1 MEKISQLAKTLAS
14 IKANVTI
21 ELRTPDSIDP
31 INASL
36 TPKDSTV
43 VTDSLNNKITVH
55 LKKAEVDL
63 EFELYID
70 VSKVTILEL
79 KKKVNI
85 FATFSLIYFLDNIC
99 NQKID
104 K

>member
-1 MEKISQLAKTLAS
+1 M
-14 IKANVTI
+14 
-21 ELRTPDSIDP
+21 TPR
-31 INASL
+31 
-36 TPKDSTV
+36 DSTF
-43 VTDSLNNKITVH
+43 VTESLNNKITVH

-63 EFELYID
+63 EFELYVD

-79 KKKVNI
+79 KKKVEVFVI
-85 FATFSLIYFLDNIC
+85 FTFIYFLDNIC

>member
-1 MEKISQLAKTLAS
+1 M
-14 IKANVTI
+14 
-21 ELRTPDSIDP
+21 TPR
-31 INASL
+31 
-36 TPKDSTV
+36 DSTF

-79 KKKVNI
+79 KKKVEVFVI
-85 FATFSLIYFLDNIC
+85 FTFIYFLDNIC

>member
-1 MEKISQLAKTLAS
+1 M
-14 IKANVTI
+14 
-21 ELRTPDSIDP
+21 TPR
-31 INASL
+31 
-36 TPKDSTV
+36 DSTF

-79 KKKVNI
+79 KKKVEVFVI
-85 FATFSLIYFLDNIC
+85 FTFIYFLDNIC
-99 NQKID
+99 NKIID